1 MTLTLTSAHLAELA
15 EALEAEGLPTA
26 DLADPGRLFFRLAD
40 ADGTLGY
47 AGLEGDGPD
56 RLLRS
61 LVTLPERRG
70 IGNATRMLTAIETRA
85 VSIGVER
92 LHLLTATA
100 APFFYSV
107 GYRDAERA
115 DAPSTISQTREF
127 TQLCP
132 ADAAYLVKNLDN

>member
-1 MTLTLTSAHLAELA
+1 MTIILTSVDLAELA
-15 EALEAEGLPTA
+15 EALDAEGLPTI
-26 DLADPGRLFFRLAD
+26 DLADPGCLFFRLAD
-40 ADGTLGY
+40 AEGTLGY

-70 IGNATRMLTAIETRA
+70 IGNATRMLMAIEA
-85 VSIGVER
+85 CAGSIGVER
-92 LHLLTATA
+92 LHLLTSTA

-107 GYRDAERA
+107 RYRDAERA
-115 DAPSTISQTREF
+115 DAPSAISQTREF